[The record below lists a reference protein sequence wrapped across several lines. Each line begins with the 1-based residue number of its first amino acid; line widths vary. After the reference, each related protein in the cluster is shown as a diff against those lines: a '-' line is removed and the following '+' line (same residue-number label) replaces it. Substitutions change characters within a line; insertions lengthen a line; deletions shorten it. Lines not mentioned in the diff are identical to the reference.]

1 MESVRTGKRSAAHSL
16 ARPKSVARI
25 ENHRHLP
32 RTARGS
38 LLRRNVLN
46 AWTRTKIAQNI
57 KRKTK
62 TAGPNSPGRNN
73 TREMAVILRRLFTH
87 APGHQPGLVL
97 FRGMAVNDVGK
108 VRLRENGPTS
118 WTNNPKISR
127 IFSKKTNQP
136 GLVLA
141 LTLGPNTP
149 FIKIKKNAGLRWS
162 RLGEHILPPGNF
174 QIKNKNN
181 SIGAWRVEFKPNQR
195 YLRPWTF
202 Y

>member
-1 MESVRTGKRSAAHSL
+1 MKRNAPTGRRTPRPRSAART
-16 ARPKSVARI
+16 A
-25 ENHRHLP
+25 NHRHAA

-38 LLRRNVLN
+38 ILTSTVMN
-46 AWTRTKIAQNI
+46 AWTRTKVAQNI
-57 KRKTK
+57 KRKSK
-62 TAGPNSPGRNN
+62 TTASPNSPNN

-87 APGHQPGLVL
+87 APGHQPGLTL

-141 LTLGPNTP
+141 LTLGPNIP
-149 FIKIKKNAGLRWS
+149 FIKIKKNSGMRWS
-162 RLGEHILPPGNF
+162 HLGEHILPPGNF

-181 SIGAWRVEFKPNQR
+181 TIGAYRVEFKPNSR
-195 YLRPWTF
+195 YLKPWTF